1 MWWPGPGVWITVHG
15 RQSQFYVQRVV
26 RGDSVKDDTL
36 VGSRVSFTAR
46 TNLKEICSSVYASAG
61 ILKVH
66 VTGCKVQINI
76 NTAQHL
82 PFSLLHNPTAGS

>member
-1 MWWPGPGVWITVHG
+1 MARSITA
-15 RQSQFYVQRVV
+15 Q
-26 RGDSVKDDTL
+26 SVKDDTF

-46 TNLKEICSSVYASAG
+46 TSLKEICSSVYASVDF
-61 ILKVH
+61 LKVH

-76 NTAQHL
+76 NTTQHL